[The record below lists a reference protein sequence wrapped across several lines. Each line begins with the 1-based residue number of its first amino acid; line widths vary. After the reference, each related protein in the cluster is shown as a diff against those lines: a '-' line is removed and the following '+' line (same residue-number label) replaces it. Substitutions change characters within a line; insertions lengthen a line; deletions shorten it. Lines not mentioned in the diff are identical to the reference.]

1 MKTVVNDTQVGFVQ
15 GTVVLMADGKLK
27 PIEKIVPGDWVMSF
41 DQQDAASELEPMEVI
56 DTFSYI
62 TRDIIQ
68 VKTDDSAVMVAR
80 GQLFLTPSAD
90 WHNAIDTAYVTDA
103 EGNAKAFTVEKTTAG
118 KYKVYDI
125 MVDDHHSLV
134 ANGFR
139 VHNINLG
146 GGNVSVGKDGVSVK
160 GPGGTSVTAGPGG
173 ISAKG
178 PGGAGL
184 NKGAG
189 TSNSSRSSSGNN
201 RGGGL
206 GNGSSTG
213 RAGGGAGGQN
223 NGVSK
228 VGNGQN
234 SQYLKNNNSQKSLKK
249 TKGDGKT
256 KKEPAPTPEAM
267 AYAAFQALQQNL
279 DYICDIMA
287 NYTSTNYF
295 TIRTAALEYLRYSD
309 QLTADSYARVSA
321 SKKIS
326 KFDKSTLQIY
336 NTEILQMIA
345 YIRSIY
351 SSITDYTTSGGPT
364 ALVINACSQVRVPI
378 DRSKGVI
385 GKYVGTGK
393 STIDYTLP
401 GMPAPIN
408 LPAPVTPQSPLYVQT
423 APGQYV
429 TTTTSSIGTTT
440 TPALTGGL
448 GAAYYRY
455 RTVRG
460 FLYGYNKNSG
470 WVKVG
475 PADQWEGLY

>member
-1 MKTVVNDTQVGFVQ
+1 MKTLVNDKQVGFVQ

-41 DQQDAASELEPMEVI
+41 NQNDAASDLEPMEVI
-56 DTFSYI
+56 DTFNYI
-62 TRDIIQ
+62 TRDIIE

-139 VHNINLG
+139 VHNFFGEAKKTADTVSKAADAVSKAANSVSKGLG
-146 GGNVSVGKDGVSVK
+146 G
-160 GPGGTSVTAGPGG
+160 
-173 ISAKG
+173 
-178 PGGAGL
+178 
-184 NKGAG
+184 NKTTG
-189 TSNSSRSSSGNN
+189 TSNSSRASSSNN

-223 NGVSK
+223 GGVSK

-234 SQYLKNNNSQKSLKK
+234 SQYLKNNNTQKTLKK
-249 TKGDGKT
+249 TKSDGKA

-267 AYAAFQALQQNL
+267 AYAAFQSLQQNL

-309 QLTADSYARVSA
+309 QLAADSYSRVSA

-364 ALVINACSQVRVPI
+364 ALVINACQQVRVPI

-393 STIDYTLP
+393 SAIDYTLP

-408 LPAPVTPQSPLYVQT
+408 LPAPATPQAPQYVQT

-460 FLYGYNKNSG
+460 FLYGYNKSSG